1 MPVDPEIS
9 VKIEEQVTLI
19 CRILTASYEEEI
31 SKFSD
36 FDSFQNDQRN
46 VFKAASLTQQF

>member
-36 FDSFQNDQRN
+36 FDSFQNDKRK
-46 VFKAASLTQQF
+46 VSKAASLTQQF

>member
-19 CRILTASYEEEI
+19 CRILTASFEEEI

-36 FDSFQNDQRN
+36 FDSFQNDWRN
-46 VFKAASLTQQF
+46 FFKAASLTQ